1 MNPKQKMMIVLPV
14 VAGVVIVLVYFGLFA
29 NPFVILAIF
38 VLYVAV
44 SLRNKRKFK
53 GQQEEQK

>member
-1 MNPKQKMMIVLPV
+1 MAIVLPV

-29 NPFVILAIF
+29 NPLVILAIF

-44 SLRNKRKFK
+44 SLRNKRKFRA
-53 GQQEEQK
+53 QEQEAR